1 MGPTLAP
8 AHKLEPLLP
17 LPGWPPSSI
26 SCSISAL
33 HHTPERGYHPSLRRI
48 YLVHLAGCEGAPQA
62 PPLLLPRG
70 AGPRVVPQPGCHWMG
85 GRIPVGS
92 DSGTKVG
99 RAGASAAVQGHEV
112 LLGASSAKALLLCL
126 SRPLRSQLKCSPLI
140 HSLGATGTRHSGC
153 LPSPFKMR
161 LPELAGGAGL
171 STAAPSWTNSVL
183 DSAVVAPFSSVLV
196 SIVGRK
202 LRASGG
208 HRPLPS
214 PSELGVLGVDGGWST
229 ISVGER
235 LQAHRAGLVEDS
247 HAGWCLSWELATV
260 APCLLP

>member
-1 MGPTLAP
+1 M
-8 AHKLEPLLP
+8 
-17 LPGWPPSSI
+17 
-26 SCSISAL
+26 
-33 HHTPERGYHPSLRRI
+33 
-48 YLVHLAGCEGAPQA
+48 AGCEGAPQA

-99 RAGASAAVQGHEV
+99 RAGASVAVQGHKV

-126 SRPLRSQLKCSPLI
+126 SRPLRSQLKRSPPSI
-140 HSLGATGTRHSGC
+140 ASGPQAPVTRDVC
-153 LPSPFKMR
+153 LPKMR

-235 LQAHRAGLVEDS
+235 LQAHRAGSVEDS
-247 HAGWCLSWELATV
+247 QAGWRLSWELATV
-260 APCLLP
+260 APSLLP